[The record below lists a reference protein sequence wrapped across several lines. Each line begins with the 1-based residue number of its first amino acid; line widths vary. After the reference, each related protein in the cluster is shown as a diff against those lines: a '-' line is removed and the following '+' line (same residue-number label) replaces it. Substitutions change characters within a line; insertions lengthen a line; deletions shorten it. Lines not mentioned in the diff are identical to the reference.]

1 MQFYL
6 HMSKKSSI
14 FAVDLG
20 IVPSSTFN
28 YILVMKRE
36 CIWKCEISTTYFSVY
51 CVPPHRGSND
61 VRFQVYMGRKWIGGD
76 YERVEDAVRVA
87 VYMSLSGNYDV
98 TITSKEENL

>member
-28 YILVMKRE
+28 YILVMKRV
-36 CIWKCEISTTYFSVY
+36 CIWKCKISTTSFGVYRVTPFS
-51 CVPPHRGSND
+51 GSNN
-61 VRFQVYMGRKWIGGD
+61 VCFRVYMGHKWIGGD
-76 YERVEDAVRVA
+76 YERVEDALRVA
-87 VYMSLSGNYDV
+87 VYMSLFGNYNV